1 MSALPIVF
9 ENPRVVVIDKPAG
22 WLSVPS
28 RLGHDDARPCA
39 GPALQQQLGV
49 RLWPAHRLD
58 LDVSGLLLFAKDADA
73 HRVLGA
79 AFEQRSIRKTYS
91 AVTQGPVPDALPFGE
106 TVRWESRLLRGKK
119 RAYEHPQGKDS
130 VTLATL
136 VGAEPAASAAPE
148 RLFWELRPLTGR
160 PHQLRV
166 DLARHGC
173 PIAGDALY
181 GARLPWPDGIALRAV
196 ALDLTGVK
204 EAQALGLPPTLRAAP
219 LVLPGA

>member
-1 MSALPIVF
+1 MSALSIVF
-9 ENPRVVVIDKPAG
+9 QNPRVVVIDKPAG

-58 LDVSGLLLFAKDADA
+58 LEVSGLLLFAKDADA

-91 AVTQGPVPDALPFGE
+91 AVTQGPVPGALPFGE

-119 RAYEHPQGKDS
+119 RAYEHPQGKES

-136 VGAEPAASAAPE
+136 VRAEPGAPG

-166 DLARHGC
+166 ELARHGC
-173 PIAGDALY
+173 PIAGDTLY
-181 GARLPWPDGIALRAV
+181 GASLPWPDGIALRAV

-204 EAQALGLPPTLRAAP
+204 EAQALGLPPTLQAAP